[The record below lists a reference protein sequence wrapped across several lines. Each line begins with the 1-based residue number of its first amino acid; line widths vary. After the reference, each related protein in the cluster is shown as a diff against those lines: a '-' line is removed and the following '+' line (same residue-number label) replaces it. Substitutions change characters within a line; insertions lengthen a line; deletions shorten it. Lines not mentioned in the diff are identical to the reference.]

1 MAVIPPAPPPPVVI
15 PPASGSE
22 LNGQRRNVEVQSE
35 RPTEEAFQSRNER
48 DQDVVVIENP
58 ERQQL
63 TRSDD
68 ESEQVSSAASEGQ
81 GGRVD
86 IRV

>member
-58 ERQQL
+58 ERKPP
-63 TRSDD
+63 TPSDN
-68 ESEQVSSAASEGQ
+68 ESEQVSNAVSEGQ
-81 GGRVD
+81 RERVD

>member
-1 MAVIPPAPPPPVVI
+1 MAVIPPAPPPPVVV

-58 ERQQL
+58 ERQPP
-63 TRSDD
+63 TPSDD
-68 ESEQVSSAASEGQ
+68 ESEQVSSAVSKGQ
-81 GGRVD
+81 GEQVD

>member
-1 MAVIPPAPPPPVVI
+1 MAVIPPAPPPPIVV
-15 PPASGSE
+15 PPAAGSE

-58 ERQQL
+58 ERQPP
-63 TRSDD
+63 TPSDN
-68 ESEQVSSAASEGQ
+68 EREEVSGAASEGP
-81 GGRVD
+81 GERVD
-86 IRV
+86 IKV